1 MWFQEYGRVKYLG
14 EGMSLTEKLSSLI
27 STYMSR
33 PGHIA
38 ETQTESEFIM
48 SALRAGISANMITRR
63 KILSDVSN
71 ILNCNSED
79 LEFLFIDFSVPV
91 SSKKHYDILVPDYRS
106 SALYV
111 AE

>member
-1 MWFQEYGRVKYLG
+1 MN
-14 EGMSLTEKLSSLI
+14 LTEKLSALI

-38 ETQTESEFIM
+38 ETQSESEFIM

-63 KILSDVSN
+63 KILSDISD

-79 LEFLFIDFSVPV
+79 LEFLFIDFSVPI
-91 SSKKHYDILVPDYRS
+91 SSTKHHDILVPDYREA
-106 SALYV
+106 ALSV